1 MTGKRG
7 AGSPLDEVAV
17 ARDDRLL
24 DTLGTGGDLPAGDGL
39 AAALAAWRS
48 DLDLDPPDLVAVRDL
63 RPVTSTHVA
72 PTATASAAGSASA
85 NAAPP
90 RPRPAP
96 RRPTTSPTK
105 LAGPA
110 EPRPAPVRPP
120 DAKPA
125 PGRLPDAKPSP
136 SRPAESKAPPS
147 RPSESRTGP
156 GKAPRGRSRSGRSGR
171 PGAAPAGAKPG
182 SRWRMYLA
190 AAVLAVG
197 AAGVGM
203 AAADAGPDSPLWPI
217 TQVAYPDRVE
227 SAKARSA
234 AEHALDDA
242 SRAAAEGRQDDALRL
257 LDEAEQNTGKVRTP
271 ADAKRLRSAASK
283 VRGLLSGTAPNGR
296 TKRGASASPSAG
308 QSPTSQPTK
317 PAKPGRKSDGAESSS
332 APNSNG
338 QGNGDQGNDDQGNSQ
353 RGQDQVDRGARG
365 NILPFTPT
373 PLASGLLD
381 PKKRSN

>member
-7 AGSPLDEVAV
+7 AGPPLDEVAV

-136 SRPAESKAPPS
+136 SRPAESKELNRIQAS
-147 RPSESRTGP
+147 TVR
-156 GKAPRGRSRSGRSGR
+156 
-171 PGAAPAGAKPG
+171 
-182 SRWRMYLA
+182 L
-190 AAVLAVG
+190 VG
-197 AAGVGM
+197 
-203 AAADAGPDSPLWPI
+203 
-217 TQVAYPDRVE
+217 
-227 SAKARSA
+227 
-234 AEHALDDA
+234 
-242 SRAAAEGRQDDALRL
+242 
-257 LDEAEQNTGKVRTP
+257 
-271 ADAKRLRSAASK
+271 
-283 VRGLLSGTAPNGR
+283 
-296 TKRGASASPSAG
+296 
-308 QSPTSQPTK
+308 
-317 PAKPGRKSDGAESSS
+317 
-332 APNSNG
+332 
-338 QGNGDQGNDDQGNSQ
+338 
-353 RGQDQVDRGARG
+353 
-365 NILPFTPT
+365 
-373 PLASGLLD
+373 
-381 PKKRSN
+381 